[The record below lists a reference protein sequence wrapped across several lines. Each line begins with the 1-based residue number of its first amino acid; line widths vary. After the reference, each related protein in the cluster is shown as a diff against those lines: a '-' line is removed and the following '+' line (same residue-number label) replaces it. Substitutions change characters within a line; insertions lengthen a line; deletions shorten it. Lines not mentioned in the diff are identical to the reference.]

1 MARFWN
7 HWIGRPKSAGRPES
21 SAHKSRKRATTRR
34 RLKPETLERR
44 QLLAANIFHN
54 ELMPEDVNE
63 DGVISAL
70 DALTVI
76 NQMSREARGAD
87 IAGGDAGQQRG
98 RGRMTDVNDD
108 GRDTAL
114 DALMI
119 INRLSRDRGRIGGP
133 IDRPDNPVDQPTED
147 SVTDDPVANDPT
159 SDLSTAVRSIDGT
172 GNNLENPEFGATDAK
187 LLRVAENDYADGI
200 SEPAGEDRPSA
211 REISNTL
218 SAADPDGTTSER
230 NLSSFVFA
238 WGQFLDHDIDL
249 SLEPENEED
258 AKSFDIEVPDGD
270 PLFDPSGT
278 DEVTIHL
285 TRSAIADGSGTSTDN
300 PAEQVNS
307 ITAWV
312 DGSQVY
318 GSDQETSDALREFV
332 GGRLLVS
339 DDGLLPTDEDGGILA
354 GDIRAAENVV
364 LTSMHAL
371 FVREHNQLADEISAA
386 NPDLSDEE
394 IFQEARATVIAEMQS
409 ITYNEYLPA
418 LLGEDALSDYTGY
431 DSSVDPSIANEFS
444 TAAFRFGHST
454 LNDEFRLVG
463 NDGEEVA
470 EAISLASA
478 FFTPELLEETGID
491 SFLKYA
497 SSTQSQEIDLE
508 VVDSLRNFLFG
519 APGSGGL
526 DLVSLNIQRGR
537 DHGLADY
544 NSTREAYGLESVES
558 FAVITTNEDVQANLE
573 ALYGDVNNIDL
584 WVGLMAEDHTE
595 NGSLGE
601 TATTIIADQF
611 ERLRDGDR
619 FYYENTMS
627 DQDVGEIES
636 TTLGDIIERNTNLDS
651 LQSNVFYFAP
661 EITGTVVAESATPQQ
676 SEATGLVS
684 DSIRDPGGPSNGQ
697 PLGPEQ
703 QRGEQKLG
711 GQRQGGQPQGGP
723 QVTRGPQ
730 GRPQQG
736 TPEQGGPQRQGQR
749 QRGPESGAP
758 EGRVVAAE
766 GIVVELV
773 DSDGNVIDSALTD
786 ANGNYAFD
794 SVTQSGAYQVRV
806 AESDEWDVAGTGTWD
821 LSISNGDEDMGGI
834 NFRVVV

>member
-1 MARFWN
+1 MRNSPRGKNRRFVK
-7 HWIGRPKSAGRPES
+7 RPS
-21 SAHKSRKRATTRR
+21 HNR
-34 RLKPETLERR
+34 RLRLQNLEQR
-44 QLLAANIFHN
+44 QLLAADISAFQNVEF
-54 ELMPEDVNE
+54 PEDVNADGEVSPADVLMILNGLAEGGEVQITGPGGE
-63 DGVISAL
+63 DLAANDGNQPNNRRFRDVNGDGRL
-70 DALTVI
+70 TPDDALRVLNRMT
-76 NQMSREARGAD
+76 RDRDLGGR
-87 IAGGDAGQQRG
+87 GGDQG
-98 RGRMTDVNDD
+98 RPPED
-108 GRDTAL
+108 
-114 DALMI
+114 
-119 INRLSRDRGRIGGP
+119 
-133 IDRPDNPVDQPTED
+133 PTETPPENPTETPPV
-147 SVTDDPVANDPT
+147 SNETDE
-159 SDLSTAVRSIDGT
+159 VRSIDGT
-172 GNNLENPEFGATDAK
+172 GNNLENPQVGAADTE

-218 SAADPDGTTSER
+218 SAADPDATTSER

-249 SLEPENEED
+249 SLEPENADD
-258 AKSFDIEVPDGD
+258 AESFDIEVPEGD
-270 PLFDPSGT
+270 PLFDPFNTG
-278 DEVTIHL
+278 EETIHL
-285 TRSAIADGSGTSTDN
+285 TRSAIADGTGTSTDN

-318 GSDQETSDALREFV
+318 GSDLETSDSLREFV

-339 DDGLLPTDEDGGILA
+339 DDGLLPTDDDGGILA

-371 FVREHNQLADEISAA
+371 FVREHNQLADGISAA
-386 NPDLSDEE
+386 NPELTDEE

-418 LLGEDALSDYTGY
+418 LLGEDALSEYNGY
-431 DSSVDPSIANEFS
+431 DSSIDPSIANEFS

-478 FFTPELLEETGID
+478 FFTPQLLEETGID

-544 NSTREAYGLESVES
+544 NTTREAYGLDPVES
-558 FAVITTNEDVQANLE
+558 FADITSDLDVQANLE
-573 ALYGDVNNIDL
+573 SLYGDVNNVDL
-584 WVGLMAEDHTE
+584 WVGLMAEDHTN

-627 DQDVGEIES
+627 DGEIRDIES
-636 TTLGDIIERNTNLDS
+636 TSLADIIERNTELDS
-651 LQSNVFYFAP
+651 LQSNVFFFAP
-661 EITGTVVAESATPQQ
+661 EITGTVIAESATQLESADQ
-676 SEATGLVS
+676 LTGNAQGELTSEL
-684 DSIRDPGGPSNGQ
+684 DRD
-697 PLGPEQ
+697 
-703 QRGEQKLG
+703 
-711 GQRQGGQPQGGP
+711 GGQPTTGPDNGLDLGQGDNLARTPIDPRSGA
-723 QVTRGPQ
+723 RGQ
-730 GRPQQG
+730 GVPQQN
-736 TPEQGGPQRQGQR
+736 GPRQN
-749 QRGPESGAP
+749 GPRSSGDNN
-758 EGRVVAAE
+758 VVTAE
-766 GIVVELV
+766 GILVELV
-773 DSDGNVIDSALTD
+773 DADGTVIDSTLTD
-786 ANGNYAFD
+786 VRGNYAFA
-794 SVTQSGAYQVRV
+794 SVSQSGSYQVRI
-806 AESDEWDVAGTGTWD
+806 ADSDSWTVEGDDTWDV
-821 LSISNGDEDMGGI
+821 SISNGDENMDGI
-834 NFRVVV
+834 DFRVLV